1 MKKILIVLLPLFAIL
16 TGYAQTETRVAK
28 TIKGKVVN
36 SATNEAVSYTNIGI
50 EDTFH
55 GTASDENGN
64 FQLKIPEEMVSKRI
78 TFSSVGYQSEVL
90 PVKSLFAKEF
100 NIIKLEPQTYD
111 IEKIDV
117 AAQSRV
123 LIRIL
128 RMASENTPYNFISG
142 PFNLAG
148 TYKNEKLIDDT
159 LHVAENAKVLIY
171 DRTGYRE
178 PSKTNA
184 YKMRKY
190 AIEKDEPDY
199 SFSDG
204 ITNFDELLEL
214 DWVRNASSVLNPS
227 VNHLFELTLEGEPV
241 IDGNQAWVISFRQ
254 NRPTLAGSQDFH
266 ATEFQGK
273 ITILKDDYSVKKIEG
288 SVKSAKHNRQGK
300 SLAVG
305 NSNANYFED
314 VSYDFAVSY
323 SKLKPDILSMN
334 KTYHH
339 NGQQVEEKS
348 QLNITSVQIENVQE
362 IANRDYFVD

>member
-1 MKKILIVLLPLFAIL
+1 MKKISGILLLLFAIL
-16 TGYAQTETRVAK
+16 AGFAQTETRVAK

-36 SATNEAVSYTNIGI
+36 SATNEAVSYANIGI

-55 GTASDENGN
+55 GTASDGNGN

-78 TFSSVGYQSEVL
+78 TFSSVGYKSEIL
-90 PVKSLFAKEF
+90 PVNSLFSKEF
-100 NIIKLEPQTYD
+100 NIIKLEPHTYD

-142 PFNLAG
+142 PFNLVG
-148 TYKNEKLIDDT
+148 TYKNEKVIDDS
-159 LHVAENAKVLIY
+159 LHVVENAKVLIY

-178 PSKTNA
+178 PSKTNSFR
-184 YKMRKY
+184 MRKY
-190 AIEKDEPDY
+190 TINKDEPDY
-199 SFSDG
+199 SFATG
-204 ITNFDELLEL
+204 FTNFDELLEL

-227 VNHLFELTLEGEPV
+227 VNHLFEFTLEDEPV
-241 IDGNQAWVISFRQ
+241 INGNQAWVISFKET
-254 NRPTLAGSQDFH
+254 RPTLAGSQDFH

-273 ITILKDDYSVKKIEG
+273 ITILKDDYAVKRIEG
-288 SVKSAKHNRQGK
+288 SVNSAKHNRQGK

-305 NSNANYFED
+305 NSNSNYFED
-314 VSYDFAVSY
+314 VSYDFAVTY
-323 SKLKPDILSMN
+323 SKLKPDLLSLS
-334 KTYHH
+334 KTYRY

-348 QLNITSVQIENVQE
+348 QLNITGVQIENVKE
-362 IANRDYFVD
+362 IANRNYFAE

>member
-1 MKKILIVLLPLFAIL
+1 MKKHLSVLFSLCVILS
-16 TGYAQTETRVAK
+16 GYAQTETRVAK
-28 TIKGKVVN
+28 TIRGKVVN

-50 EDTFH
+50 EDTFY

-78 TFSSVGYQSEVL
+78 TFSSVGFKSEII
-90 PVKSLFAKEF
+90 PVKSLFNKEF
-100 NIIKLEPQTYD
+100 NIIKLQPHTYD

-123 LIRIL
+123 LTRIL

-142 PFNLAG
+142 PFNLVG
-148 TYKNEKLIDDT
+148 SYKNEKIIDDS
-159 LHVAENAKVLIY
+159 LHVENAKVLIY

-184 YKMRKY
+184 FRMRKY
-190 AIEKDEPDY
+190 TIQKNEPDY
-199 SFSDG
+199 SFATG
-204 ITNFDELLEL
+204 FTNFDELLEL

-241 IDGNQAWVISFRQ
+241 IDGNPAWVISFKQ
-254 NRPTLAGSQDFH
+254 TRPNLAGSQDFH

-288 SVKSAKHNRQGK
+288 SAKSTKHNRQGK

-314 VSYDFAVSY
+314 VSYDFAVTY
-323 SKLKPDILSMN
+323 SKLKPDILSLN
-334 KTYHH
+334 KTYRY
-339 NGQQVEEKS
+339 NGHQIVERS
-348 QLNITSVQIENVQE
+348 QLNITGVQIQNVQE